1 MPIVNSSAT
10 LKPLAHSVQQTEM
23 LSTIGLALVNAYVR
37 NQASGATEVAGM
49 QATLDAAAEVQD
61 ETVIARSGRWRRC
74 CVPFSKRDGWMNR
87 PPRRQTG
94 PLTE

>member
-23 LSTIGLALVNAYVR
+23 LRTMGLALVNAYVC

-61 ETVIARSGRWRRC
+61 ETVITRVRLLATLLRA
-74 CVPFSKRDGWMNR
+74 F
-87 PPRRQTG
+87 Q
-94 PLTE
+94 